1 MITMAAT
8 ASFMPTMCAVCPASP
23 AMKRWTISGR
33 EAPVIAKTTFVRHS
47 TQAKERVRKLRYVS
61 YASGISR

>member
-1 MITMAAT
+1 VLNEA
-8 ASFMPTMCAVCPASP
+8 

-33 EAPVIAKTTFVRHS
+33 EEPVMAEATFVRHS
-47 TQAKERVRKLRYVS
+47 TQAKERVRKLRSVS